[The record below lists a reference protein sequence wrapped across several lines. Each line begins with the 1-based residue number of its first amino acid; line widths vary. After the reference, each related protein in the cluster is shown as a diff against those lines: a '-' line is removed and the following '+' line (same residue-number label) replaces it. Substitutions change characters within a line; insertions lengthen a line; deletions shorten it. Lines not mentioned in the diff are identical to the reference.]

1 MEMSSDAADYLMAV
15 LRELRGVDPIKESF
29 RIGQLRH
36 LSRYDR
42 QRRRN
47 AMIHGQ
53 RGKAL
58 DSNADG

>member
-1 MEMSSDAADYLMAV
+1 VTWTCV
-15 LRELRGVDPIKESF
+15 LSHRLVINDDNPPLFQWDESYGGVDPIKESF

-47 AMIHGQ
+47 AM
-53 RGKAL
+53 
-58 DSNADG
+58 